1 MKADARKPRTRVW
14 VWVWLALML
23 ALAAGLR
30 YMTHMPGSSHAGP
43 LPPLSG
49 AEAEL
54 RDRLGR
60 HVSVLAGEI
69 GERNL
74 WRYEALKAS
83 ADYIEKA
90 FQAAGYEV
98 TSQHYVVHGKAVHNL
113 EAVLPGASPS
123 AEIVVIGAHY
133 DSVAGSPGAND
144 NATGV
149 AALLEIARLLARE
162 QPARSVRFVAFV
174 NEEPP
179 FFYTQEMGSRVY
191 ARRARERGEKI
202 VAMLSLETIGY
213 YTDAPGSQHYPFLFS
228 PFYPDSAN
236 FVAFVGNLASREL
249 VQACLA
255 SFRSRAAFPAEGIAA
270 PGWMEGI
277 HWSDHWSF
285 WREGYPA
292 IMVTDTAL
300 YRYAHYHAQTDTPDK
315 IDYERLARVVAG
327 LARVTRD
334 LAATAGE
341 RPQVG
346 K

>member
-1 MKADARKPRTRVW
+1 MKIDARKPRTGI
-14 VWVWLALML
+14 WVWLALML

-60 HVSVLAGEI
+60 HVAVLAGEI

-74 WRYEALKAS
+74 WRHEALEAS
-83 ADYIEKA
+83 AGYIEQA
-90 FQAAGYEV
+90 FRAAGYGV
-98 TSQHYVVHGKAVHNL
+98 TSQHYTAQGKTVRNL
-113 EAVLPGASPS
+113 EAVLPGASHA
-123 AEIVVIGAHY
+123 AEIVLIGAHY

-144 NATGV
+144 NASGV
-149 AALLEIARLLARE
+149 AALLEVARLLARE

-179 FFYTQEMGSRVY
+179 YFYTEEMGSRVY
-191 ARRARERGEKI
+191 ARRARERGENI
-202 VAMLSLETIGY
+202 VAMLALETIGY
-213 YTDAPGSQHYPFLFS
+213 YVDTPGSQHYPFPFS
-228 PFYPDSAN
+228 PFYPDTGN

-270 PGWMEGI
+270 PGWMGGI

-285 WREGYPA
+285 WREGYLA

-327 LARVTRD
+327 LAEVTRD
-334 LAATAGE
+334 LAE
-341 RPQVG
+341 RNAE
-346 K
+346 

>member
-1 MKADARKPRTRVW
+1 MKADACKPRTGI
-14 VWVWLALML
+14 WVWLALILML
-23 ALAAGLR
+23 VLAAGLR

-54 RDRLGR
+54 RDRLVR
-60 HVSVLAGEI
+60 HVAVLAGEI

-74 WRYEALKAS
+74 WRHEALEAS
-83 ADYIEKA
+83 AGYIEQA
-90 FQAAGYEV
+90 FRAAGYEV
-98 TSQHYVVHGKAVHNL
+98 ASQHYVVHGKAVRNL
-113 EAVLPGASPS
+113 EAVLPGASHA

-133 DSVAGSPGAND
+133 DSVADSPGAND
-144 NATGV
+144 NASGV
-149 AALLEIARLLARE
+149 AALLEIARLLARQ

-179 FFYTQEMGSRVY
+179 FFYTEGMGSRVY
-191 ARRARERGEKI
+191 AHRARERGEKI
-202 VAMLSLETIGY
+202 VAMLALETIGY
-213 YTDAPGSQHYPFLFS
+213 YADARGSQHYPFPFS
-228 PFYPDSAN
+228 PFYPDTGN

-255 SFRSRAAFPAEGIAA
+255 SFRSQAAFPAEGIAA
-270 PGWMEGI
+270 PGWMGGI

-327 LARVTRD
+327 LAEVTRD
-334 LAATAGE
+334 LAE
-341 RPQVG
+341 RDAE
-346 K
+346 

>member
-1 MKADARKPRTRVW
+1 MKTDARKPRSGI
-14 VWVWLALML
+14 WVWLALIL

-60 HVSVLAGEI
+60 HVAVLAGEI

-74 WRYEALKAS
+74 WRHEALEAS
-83 ADYIEKA
+83 AEYIEQA
-90 FQAAGYEV
+90 FRAAGYEV
-98 TSQHYVVHGKAVHNL
+98 TSQHYTAQDKTVRNL
-113 EAVLPGASPS
+113 EAVLPGVSHAT
-123 AEIVVIGAHY
+123 EIVVIGAHY

-149 AALLEIARLLARE
+149 AALLEIARLLVRE

-179 FFYTQEMGSRVY
+179 FFYTEEMGSRVY

-202 VAMLSLETIGY
+202 VAMLALETIGY
-213 YTDAPGSQHYPFLFS
+213 YADARGSQHYPFPFS
-228 PFYPDSAN
+228 PFYPDTGN

-249 VQACLA
+249 VQACMA
-255 SFRSRAAFPAEGIAA
+255 SFRSLAAFPAEGIAA
-270 PGWMEGI
+270 PGWMGGI

-327 LARVTRD
+327 LAEVTRD
-334 LAATAGE
+334 LAE
-341 RPQVG
+341 RDAE
-346 K
+346 

>member
-1 MKADARKPRTRVW
+1 MKADACKPRTGI
-14 VWVWLALML
+14 WVWLALILML
-23 ALAAGLR
+23 VLAAGLR

-54 RDRLGR
+54 RDRLVR
-60 HVSVLAGEI
+60 HVAVLAGEI

-74 WRYEALKAS
+74 WRHEALEAS
-83 ADYIEKA
+83 AGYIEQA
-90 FQAAGYEV
+90 FRAAGYEV
-98 TSQHYVVHGKAVHNL
+98 ASQHYVVHGKAVRNL
-113 EAVLPGASPS
+113 EAVLPGASHA

-133 DSVAGSPGAND
+133 DSVADSPGAND
-144 NATGV
+144 NASGV
-149 AALLEIARLLARE
+149 AALLEIARLLARQ

-179 FFYTQEMGSRVY
+179 FFYTEGMGSRVY
-191 ARRARERGEKI
+191 AHRARERGEKI
-202 VAMLSLETIGY
+202 VAMLALETIGY
-213 YTDAPGSQHYPFLFS
+213 YADARGSQHYPFPFS
-228 PFYPDSAN
+228 PFYPDTGN

-255 SFRSRAAFPAEGIAA
+255 SFRSQAAFPAEGIAA
-270 PGWMEGI
+270 PGWMGGI

-327 LARVTRD
+327 LAEVTRD
-334 LAATAGE
+334 LAE
-341 RPQVG
+341 RG
-346 K
+346 AE